1 MARTVTT
8 LDRIG
13 QISISVKDVDR
24 AVAFYR
30 DVLGMRF
37 LFQFPGMGFFDCGG
51 IRLYLFKNE
60 NPEMS
65 GTSIIYYRVR
75 DIQEAT
81 RGLEAKGVSFIQA
94 PFMVHQDDR
103 HEMWLAPFK
112 DSEGNYLELMSEVPK
127 TGEGAEPKGLDPGAS
142 R

>member
-1 MARTVTT
+1 MSQKVTT

-13 QISISVKDVDR
+13 QISISVKDIDR

-37 LFQFPGMGFFDCGG
+37 LFQFPGMAFFDCSG
-51 IRLYLFKNE
+51 IRLYLFRND
-60 NPEMS
+60 NLEMA
-65 GTSIIYYRVR
+65 GTSIVYYQVP

-81 RGLEAKGVSFIQA
+81 RGLEAKGVTFLQPPFI
-94 PFMVHQDDR
+94 VHQDDR
-103 HEMWLAPFK
+103 HEMWLAPFR

-127 TGEGAEPKGLDPGAS
+127 EVAS
-142 R
+142 SR